1 MAGKGRASVADM
13 ARVELAILRNIDAAA
28 KKGDSAGFSRAWLAK
43 RVGVSE
49 WRIHSAISRLAE
61 AGLLEQEVRFT
72 DAGAQLPN
80 TYTITDMGL
89 WYYRG
94 LEMGSRISAA
104 DR

>member
-28 KKGDSAGFSRAWLAK
+28 KKGDSTGFSRAWLAK

-104 DR
+104 GR